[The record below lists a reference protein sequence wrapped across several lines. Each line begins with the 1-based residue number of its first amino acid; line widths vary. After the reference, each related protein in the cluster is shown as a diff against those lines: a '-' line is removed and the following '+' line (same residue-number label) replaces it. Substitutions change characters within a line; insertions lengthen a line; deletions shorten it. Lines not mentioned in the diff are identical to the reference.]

1 MEKALYKSPLGWIE
15 ICTNTNGVTHIY
27 FIDAPSNPQKDIPF
41 LDLVVQQLDNY
52 FIQES
57 KTFFFFPC
65 DPSGTDFQ
73 LEVWRILHQI
83 PHGTTLPYLKIAQK
97 FGDIKKV
104 RAIASAISKNPILIA
119 IPCHRVIGSDRSLVG
134 YSGGLERKRKLWNWK
149 AFQNKIPYFRGRF
162 NFGL

>member
-15 ICTNTNGVTHIY
+15 ICTSTNGVTHIR
-27 FIDAPSNPQKDIPF
+27 FIDAPSNPPKKTSPF
-41 LDLVVQQLDNY
+41 LDIVVQLLDNY
-52 FIQES
+52 FIQQS
-57 KTFFFFPC
+57 KTFSFPL

-73 LEVWRILHQI
+73 LEVWRMLHQI

-104 RAIASAISKNPILIA
+104 RAIASAIAKNPILIA

-134 YSGGLERKRKLWNWK
+134 YSGGLERKRKLLELEGFPK
-149 AFQNKIPYFRGRF
+149 QNSLF
-162 NFGL
+162 

>member
-27 FIDAPSNPQKDIPF
+27 FIDAPSNPPKKTSPF

-57 KTFFFFPC
+57 KTFSFPLN
-65 DPSGTDFQ
+65 PSGTDFQ
-73 LEVWRILHQI
+73 LEVWRMLHQI

-134 YSGGLERKRKLWNWK
+134 YSGGLDRKRKLLELEGFPK
-149 AFQNKIPYFRGRF
+149 QNSLF
-162 NFGL
+162 

>member
-27 FIDAPSNPQKDIPF
+27 FIDAPSNPPKKTSPF

-57 KTFFFFPC
+57 KTFSFPL

-73 LEVWRILHQI
+73 LEVWRILRQI

-134 YSGGLERKRKLWNWK
+134 YSGGLERKQKLLELEGFPK
-149 AFQNKIPYFRGRF
+149 QNSLF
-162 NFGL
+162 